1 MSRSPMNPLLEQFL
15 SEARDLLENTGKK
28 LMQFRVTVDK
38 EGQGRALILNNVLK
52 DSNNDL
58 RMTFNTTG
66 LSAGIYT
73 VRIEALPPRGD
84 PIPDGWLT
92 LEVR

>member
-1 MSRSPMNPLLEQFL
+1 
-15 SEARDLLENTGKK
+15 
-28 LMQFRVTVDK
+28 
-38 EGQGRALILNNVLK
+38 
-52 DSNNDL
+52 L

-66 LSAGIYT
+66 LSVGTYT

-84 PIPDGWLT
+84 PIPDGWLL